1 VVGTYI
7 VDRSWRAIT
16 LFGNN
21 FTKKRMKILVIVI
34 IMLSVM
40 SCKQQKYTWKV
51 FDEPKVE
58 RVKPERVK
66 KTKDEKRK
74 IIWTSFLVSTL
85 VLTLMAASIK

>member
-1 VVGTYI
+1 
-7 VDRSWRAIT
+7 
-16 LFGNN
+16 
-21 FTKKRMKILVIVI
+21 MKILVIVI